1 MDMEWISVKT
11 ELPKYSSDC
20 LVILK
25 GESLPEWGCYDV
37 DSWCRRERHEG
48 EVTHWIYIE
57 DIPLPKDK

>member
-1 MDMEWISVKT
+1 MEWISVKT

-20 LVILK
+20 LVLLK
-25 GESLPEWGCYDV
+25 GESLPEWGEYDV
-37 DSWCRRERHEG
+37 DSWVTTSCKG